1 MKHWIAA
8 LLIGA
13 ATPLCA
19 ATPVAIYTDPAPDKA
34 NPAKMEVV
42 HIPSGGVEINGVVY
56 VASGAA
62 PHPTVIVCHG
72 LPGNEKNLD
81 LAQAIRRAGWTVVTF
96 NYRGSWGSPGN
107 YRFAQDLED
116 ARAVLAFAR
125 DPANARTLR
134 IDPNYIV
141 VMGHSLGGWVTAF
154 TAAQDKRLL
163 GAAMISA
170 GNIGKLGMLP
180 RAEGVKLMRD
190 NGLEALAGTS
200 PEIMADE
207 IIANR
212 DAFDFAKVAPQ
223 LAGTNLLVLTS
234 NDGLAPMSDELV
246 AGIKAARGAKLKALH
261 VATDHS
267 WSDSRIRLQS
277 EIIDWLNTLDG
288 KAAKGASQ

>member
-1 MKHWIAA
+1 
-8 LLIGA
+8 
-13 ATPLCA
+13 
-19 ATPVAIYTDPAPDKA
+19 
-34 NPAKMEVV
+34 MEVV
-42 HIPSGGVEINGVVY
+42 HIPSSGVQINGVVY
-56 VASGAA
+56 VASGAG
-62 PHPTVIVCHG
+62 PHPTVILCHG

-81 LAQAIRRAGWTVVTF
+81 LAQAMRRAGWTVVTF
-96 NYRGSWGSPGN
+96 NYRGSWGSAGS

-116 ARAVLAFAR
+116 ARAVLRYAR
-125 DPANARTLR
+125 DPANAKTLR
-134 IDPNYIV
+134 IDPNRIV
-141 VMGHSLGGWVTAF
+141 IMGHSLGGWVTAF

-170 GNIGKLGMLP
+170 GNIGKLGTLP
-180 RAEGVKLMRD
+180 RAEGVKLMRE

-234 NDGLAPMSDELV
+234 DDGLAPMSDELV
-246 AGIKAARGAKLKALH
+246 AGIKAAKGTKLKAIH
-261 VATDHS
+261 VTTDHS

-277 EIIDWLNTLDG
+277 EIIEWLNTIAG
-288 KAAKGASQ
+288 KAENGNLK